1 MKYRKPN
8 NEITINNYDMYV
20 YMFYAYV
27 QQQST
32 VINAHIWIQVYI
44 VYGITYVSNSIYVCL
59 TKETHSN

>member
-1 MKYRKPN
+1 MKYSKRN

-32 VINAHIWIQVYI
+32 VINAHI
-44 VYGITYVSNSIYVCL
+44 
-59 TKETHSN
+59 

>member
-1 MKYRKPN
+1 
-8 NEITINNYDMYV
+8 MYV

-44 VYGITYVSNSIYVCL
+44 VYGITYVSNSIYVCS

>member
-1 MKYRKPN
+1 MKYSKPN

-44 VYGITYVSNSIYVCL
+44 VYGITYVSNSIYVRL
-59 TKETHSN
+59 KKHSN